1 MLLPRNVCFFQH
13 RLGVLLTIYT
23 LVNNKYA
30 TTYKQVNNTALW
42 LTIVSVSLNE
52 DILDEVDRLQRAL
65 GFSGRSEIVRA
76 GIRNLLA
83 EEKERQDL
91 SGRMFAVLLA
101 IHDEK
106 SDDQVTT
113 MQHAY
118 DKLITT
124 HIHNEIDGDRCLEIF
139 LLRGDADE
147 IKAMNKKFMS
157 NKKMDHVK
165 LISM

>member
-1 MLLPRNVCFFQH
+1 TME
-13 RLGVLLTIYT
+13 
-23 LVNNKYA
+23 
-30 TTYKQVNNTALW
+30 

-52 DILDEVDRLQRAL
+52 EILNEVDKLQKAL

-83 EEKERQDL
+83 EEKERQNL
-91 SGRMFAVLLA
+91 SGSLFAVLLA

-113 MQHAY
+113 MQHDY
-118 DKLITT
+118 DRLITT
-124 HIHNEIDGDRCLEIF
+124 HIHNKIDGDRCLEIF
-139 LLRGDADE
+139 LIKGDADE
-147 IKAMNKKFMS
+147 IKDMTKKFQS

-165 LISM
+165 LIAM